1 MASGLSPGV
10 AAALLAAVAAGLL
23 CAAQPGFTRPSLCA
37 QIVATDP
44 AMAPC
49 VLLRRNPLR
58 RTITLHSLS
67 ALPMLNIR
75 IRFNLNQY

>member
-44 AMAPC
+44 EMAPC